1 MADHIDIDTDELRR
15 IADLHNEAAGYL
27 SAVPATHP
35 AIQRSV
41 DSLGPIFSEFRSAAR
56 TLLEERRRCYQAQ
69 ADAHQRLS
77 QNLGASATLWQQQD
91 AAGAE
96 TLRAVVDEP

>member
-1 MADHIDIDTDELRR
+1 MADHIDIDPDELRR
-15 IADLHNEAAGYL
+15 IAGQHTEAAGYL
-27 SAVPATHP
+27 SSLSATHP

-41 DSLGPIFSEFRSAAR
+41 DSLGPIFSEFRAAAR
-56 TLLEERRRCYQAQ
+56 DLLEERRRCYQAQ

-77 QNLGASATLWQQQD
+77 QNLDASATLWQQQD
-91 AAGAE
+91 AAGVE